1 MKRRMLIFVGASF
14 LLSACNSNQEEQELT
29 LSTEPI
35 NVEVLNDTTAT
46 LDEEW
51 TLQVEVTQ
59 EDEPVE
65 DANEVIIEVWTEGN
79 KENSAMIPAEH
90 SADGIYEAE
99 LAFQEKD
106 TTYSI
111 QPHVTA
117 RGMHS
122 MPVHE
127 VEVTDE

>member
-1 MKRRMLIFVGASF
+1 MKHRMLIFIGACF

-35 NVEVLNDTTAT
+35 NVEVLNDTSAT

-65 DANEVIIEVWTEGN
+65 DANEVVIEVWTEGH

-90 SADGIYEAE
+90 SSEGIYEAE

-106 TTYSI
+106 TIYYI

-127 VEVTDE
+127 VEVTGE